1 MFAPITKRGVMAV
14 CTSQVTVV
22 VLFRIFETHV
32 KRALRSFAAMQ
43 DAVKNILSNIKDLE
57 PQLKARVM
65 EFETARRIAPDVIA
79 SLKSIGILRMLV
91 PRSHG
96 GLELDLPSA
105 LDIVATIA
113 RIDGSLGWTAMI
125 GSGAAIFAPLLPR
138 KTFDDIYRNG
148 PDVIVAGS
156 THPVGTAEATADGWL
171 VSGRWPFA
179 SGCQH
184 ADFLIGVCVMM
195 KDGEPVPAVA
205 DAGGPLA
212 TFGFIR
218 PACDWQI
225 EDTWHASG
233 LKGTG
238 SHHVAIKDVVVP
250 VANTFDLT
258 KITPC
263 VPGPLYGS
271 LHQIL
276 PMLHSALAIGIAEAA
291 LDAIVAHANTGRQQT
306 RAAVPMRQSETFQAE
321 LGRVAADVRAA
332 RAFFESETAR
342 YWRHALAGTLNTPAL
357 QVEATQGAIWLTTTC
372 IRAADACFALGGGA
386 AVYDSSSLQRHLRD
400 LQVAG
405 QHAAVHQRH
414 YVNAGKMLL
423 QS

>member
-1 MFAPITKRGVMAV
+1 MPTA
-14 CTSQVTVV
+14 Q
-22 VLFRIFETHV
+22 FR
-32 KRALRSFAAMQ
+32 AMQ
-43 DAVKNILSNIKDLE
+43 DAAKSILAEIQKLAPE
-57 PQLKARVM
+57 LRARVA
-65 EFETARRIAPDVIA
+65 EFEAARRIAPDVIA
-79 SLKSIGILRMLV
+79 VLKSIGIFRMLA
-91 PRSHG
+91 PRSHD
-96 GLELDLPSA
+96 GLELDLPAA
-105 LDIVATIA
+105 LDIIATIA
-113 RIDGSLGWTAMI
+113 RIDGSLGWTVMI

-138 KTFDDIYRNG
+138 KTYDEIYRYG
-148 PDVIVAGS
+148 PDIIMAGS
-156 THPVGTAEATADGWL
+156 TQPAGTAEATPGGWR

-184 ADFLIGVCVMM
+184 ADFLIGICATM
-195 KDGEPVPAVA
+195 KDGKPLSQAA
-205 DAGGPLA
+205 DEGPPA
-212 TFGFIR
+212 TFGFML

-225 EDTWHASG
+225 EDTWHVSG

-238 SHHVAIKDVVVP
+238 SHHIAIKDAIVP
-250 VANTFDLT
+250 ATYTFDLS

-276 PMLHSALAIGIAEAA
+276 PMLHSAVTVGIAEAA
-291 LDAIVAHANTGRQQT
+291 LDDIVAHANTGRQQV
-306 RAAVPMRQSETFQAE
+306 RATVPMRESETFQGE

-332 RAFFESETAR
+332 RAFFQSENAR

-357 QVEATQGAIWLTTTC
+357 QAEATQGAIWVTTTC
-372 IRAADACFALGGGA
+372 TRAADACFALGGGA
-386 AVYDSSSLQRHLRD
+386 AVYNSSSLQRHLRD
-400 LQVAG
+400 LQVAS